1 MSYILSALKKSE
13 QDRQRGQVPSLSAPP
28 VTVIELDKR
37 PRFSWR
43 SHPVIYTLLAT
54 FLLING
60 AWLVYVGGFY
70 PQTSTLLQSRGP
82 QAPTELAAKQN
93 PVVVRDTQADAR
105 SAEQASAYQRRQH
118 PPEALVID
126 RAGAGAGQAVTVV
139 KPVARQP
146 SAVPQVHPQSLQ
158 QGSMQALQQPAAPA
172 AIKATAAA
180 HADSELGHKAA
191 PQQRLSAP
199 PPAAKQLPSL
209 TAYIPDITQL
219 PPALKSQLP
228 VMRLNGHI
236 YAPTAAARRVIING
250 ISMRENQY
258 MSNDIRVKEIVAG
271 GVVLDYRGQLF
282 QLSLN

>member
-13 QDRQRGQVPSLSAPP
+13 QDRQRGQVPSLTAPP
-28 VTVIELDKR
+28 VTVIQLDER

-43 SHPVIYTLLAT
+43 SHPVLYTLLAA

-70 PQTSTLLQSRGP
+70 PQTNTLLQSRGP
-82 QAPTELAAKQN
+82 HAPTELAAEQS
-93 PVVVRDTQADAR
+93 PVLVRDTQADHR
-105 SAEQASAYQRRQH
+105 SAEQAGAYQPQQH

-126 RAGAGAGQAVTVV
+126 RVPAGAGQVATVV

-146 SAVPQVHPQSLQ
+146 SAVPQVHPQPLQ
-158 QGSMQALQQPAAPA
+158 QGSMQALQPPAVPA
-172 AIKATAAA
+172 AIKPTPPA
-180 HADSELGHKAA
+180 HASNEPGHKAA
-191 PQQRLSAP
+191 PQQPLSAP
-199 PPAAKQLPSL
+199 PPAAEQLPSL

-236 YAPTAAARRVIING
+236 YGPSAAARRVIING

-258 MSNDIRVKEIVAG
+258 MSNDIMVKEIVAG